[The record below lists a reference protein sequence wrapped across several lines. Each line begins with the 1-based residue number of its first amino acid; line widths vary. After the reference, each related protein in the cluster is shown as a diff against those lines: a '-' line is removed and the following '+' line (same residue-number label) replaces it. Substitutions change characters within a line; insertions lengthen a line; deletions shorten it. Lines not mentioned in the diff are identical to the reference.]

1 MLSYIS
7 DTNAYLLYNCC
18 KHSPPVNMLYNFIS
32 HLRSYYR
39 WISVFDIYPPSP
51 SFSYFYS
58 CLYKVNDPGY
68 NNSPVNMLYNFISHL
83 RSHYRWI
90 SVFVI
95 YPLSLSFSSIYFYS
109 CLYKVNDPGYNNR
122 YTIQRGRLQQTLLN
136 RGILPTKISYTL

>member
-1 MLSYIS
+1 VTEGQKCREMWEHGGGRGAVTHGRDGTYVIYMLSYIS
-7 DTNAYLLYNCC
+7 DINAYLLYNCC

-68 NNSPVNMLYNFISHL
+68 NNSPVNMLYNYISHL
-83 RSHYRWI
+83 RSYYRWI
-90 SVFVI
+90 SIFVI
-95 YPLSLSFSSIYFYS
+95 YPLSLSLFIYIF
-109 CLYKVNDPGYNNR
+109 LLLF
-122 YTIQRGRLQQTLLN
+122 IQGQ
-136 RGILPTKISYTL
+136 